1 MKMMLPKITEDCC
14 KAIFGRAESDVYL
27 YGAEFMVRLMMQDRK
42 DLVSMIRESVSL
54 MFPDD
59 LNRQAKAATCI
70 TLILSAI
77 NATMESDELKEKIG

>member
-1 MKMMLPKITEDCC
+1 
-14 KAIFGRAESDVYL
+14 
-27 YGAEFMVRLMMQDRK
+27 MVRLMMQDRK
-42 DLVSMIRESVSL
+42 DLVSMIREAVSL

-59 LNRQAKAATCI
+59 LNRQAKAATSI